1 MKKLIG
7 NTKAFTLTLGI
18 LASLCVLTSFSGNA
32 TAHDLP
38 AGEKCQINSPK
49 SFTSWSDEGL
59 DVALSHIACVWSEHP
74 VLLIGET
81 HGADQPLDLVTALI
95 ERQSKSSKLA
105 IGLELPSIEDECLSQ
120 FLTTPITKQSTD
132 ALLSGKFWSSND
144 GRASQSLVKFLTR
157 VNALKKSGRDIEV
170 FGMEDLTSK
179 PRSKNPAA
187 NKELGMAEILKKR
200 AKLGRK
206 IIAIGGDFHMRI
218 EDPESPRSTSVPSQL
233 QVLSPYVLYLSSTHG
248 AAWTCATM
256 NDCGVH
262 ERPQGTVPPS
272 DEATLE
278 ATSAHGIHVEKIDL
292 PLLTASPPAKI

>member
-74 VLLIGET
+74 VLLISET

-187 NKELGMAEILKKR
+187 NKELGMAEILKSGPSLAGK
-200 AKLGRK
+200 
-206 IIAIGGDFHMRI
+206 
-218 EDPESPRSTSVPSQL
+218 SSQL
-233 QVLSPYVLYLSSTHG
+233 GAIST
-248 AAWTCATM
+248 
-256 NDCGVH
+256 
-262 ERPQGTVPPS
+262 
-272 DEATLE
+272 
-278 ATSAHGIHVEKIDL
+278 
-292 PLLTASPPAKI
+292 